1 MAHYTE
7 DAGSRISGRTGTE
20 PARGCSINRKL
31 MKTLY
36 VIGNG
41 FDLHHGLSSS
51 YADFGTFLKAHDP
64 RIHYLLGE
72 YFNTDVEFWSHF
84 EARLADLDAAALAEN
99 ASSFLTPYGADDW
112 KDSAHHDYQFELD
125 RLVEGLSQGL
135 KAQFATWIR
144 QLEVPDPVTIPSRL
158 LRLDASATFLNFNYT
173 CSLQALY
180 GVAPSQVLHIHG
192 SADDVD
198 SDLIL
203 GHGWNPKERGSSN
216 DGTNLEEADM
226 REVEGNGII
235 DSYFERTFKPTDCVI
250 AAHQS
255 FFEGLQGTHQILVMG
270 HSMED
275 VDFPYFK
282 EIIRH
287 IDVSSVRWRVS
298 YHVADDAPK
307 FRQQLEKRGGVSARL
322 VELARLA
329 EL

>member
-1 MAHYTE
+1 
-7 DAGSRISGRTGTE
+7 
-20 PARGCSINRKL
+20 
-31 MKTLY
+31 
-36 VIGNG
+36 
-41 FDLHHGLSSS
+41 
-51 YADFGTFLKAHDP
+51 
-64 RIHYLLGE
+64 
-72 YFNTDVEFWSHF
+72 
-84 EARLADLDAAALAEN
+84 
-99 ASSFLTPYGADDW
+99 
-112 KDSAHHDYQFELD
+112 
-125 RLVEGLSQGL
+125 
-135 KAQFATWIR
+135 
-144 QLEVPDPVTIPSRL
+144 
-158 LRLDASATFLNFNYT
+158 
-173 CSLQALY
+173 
-180 GVAPSQVLHIHG
+180 
-192 SADDVD
+192 
-198 SDLIL
+198 
-203 GHGWNPKERGSSN
+203 
-216 DGTNLEEADM
+216 M

-235 DSYFERTFKPTDCVI
+235 DRYFERTFKPTDCVI